1 MFSMSLNDL
10 LGTLSES
17 SEYSYQLT
25 PDELNWVLGQLDMKV
40 KPNGDVTDND
50 DQEDNPVLGQYSDG
64 TLKTSVK
71 IQDFVDIKL
80 YRSLQEQQHIKK
92 NGSLDFRRLIGKAT
106 KKYQQ
111 ALLAAQGTYGSPV
124 AGDVAGSPT
133 IPDSSSN

>member
-25 PDELNWVLGQLDMKV
+25 KDELDWVLGQLDMKV
-40 KPNGDVTDND
+40 NQDGDVSDND
-50 DQEDNPVLGQYSDG
+50 DQEDNPVLGKYSDG

-71 IQDFVDIKL
+71 IADFVDIKL
-80 YRSLQEQQHIKK
+80 YRSLQESHIKK
-92 NGSLDFRRLIGKAT
+92 NGTLDFRRLIGKAT
-106 KKYQQ
+106 KKYQ
-111 ALLAAQGTYGSPV
+111 ALLVQGTYGSPV

>member
-80 YRSLQEQQHIKK
+80 YRSLQEQHIKK

-106 KKYQQ
+106 KKYQ
-111 ALLAAQGTYGSPV
+111 ALLAVQGTYGSPV

>member
-25 PDELNWVLGQLDMKV
+25 KDELDWVLGQLDMQV
-40 KPNGDVTDND
+40 KPNGDVSDND
-50 DQEDNPVLGQYSDG
+50 DQEDNPVLGKYSDG

-80 YRSLQEQQHIKK
+80 YRSLQENHIKK
-92 NGSLDFRRLIGKAT
+92 NGTLDFRRLIGKAT
-106 KKYQQ
+106 KKYQ
-111 ALLAAQGTYGSPV
+111 ALLAVQGTYGSPV

-133 IPDSSSN
+133 QPDSSSN

>member
-17 SEYSYQLT
+17 SEYTYQLT
-25 PDELNWVLGQLDMKV
+25 KDELDWVLGQLDMQV
-40 KPNGDVTDND
+40 KPNGDVSDND
-50 DQEDNPVLGQYSDG
+50 DQEDNPVLGKYSDG

-80 YRSLQEQQHIKK
+80 YRSLAEAHIKK
-92 NGSLDFRRLIGKAT
+92 NGTLDFRKLIGKAT
-106 KKYQQ
+106 KKYQ
-111 ALLAAQGTYGSPV
+111 ALMSAQGTYGSPV

>member
-1 MFSMSLNDL
+1 MFSMSLKDL

-25 PDELNWVLGQLDMKV
+25 KDELNWVLGQLDMKV

-80 YRSLQEQQHIKK
+80 YRSLQEQKHIKK
-92 NGSLDFRRLIGKAT
+92 NGTLDFRRLIGKAT
-106 KKYQQ
+106 KKYQ
-111 ALLAAQGTYGSPV
+111 ALLSAQGTYGSPV

-133 IPDSSSN
+133 QPDSSSN

>member
-71 IQDFVDIKL
+71 VQDFVDIKL

-92 NGSLDFRRLIGKAT
+92 NGTLDFRRLIGKAT
-106 KKYQQ
+106 KKYQ
-111 ALLAAQGTYGSPV
+111 ALLAVQGTYGSPV

>member
-17 SEYSYQLT
+17 SEYTYQLT
-25 PDELNWVLGQLDMKV
+25 KDELDWVLGQLDMQV
-40 KPNGDVTDND
+40 KPNGDVSDND
-50 DQEDNPVLGQYSDG
+50 DQEDNPVLGKYSDG
-64 TLKTSVK
+64 TLKTSVR

-80 YRSLQEQQHIKK
+80 YRSLAESHIKK
-92 NGSLDFRRLIGKAT
+92 NGTLDFRRLIGKAT
-106 KKYQQ
+106 KKYQ
-111 ALLAAQGTYGSPV
+111 ALLSAQGTYGGPV

>member
-25 PDELNWVLGQLDMKV
+25 PDELNWVLGQLDMQV
-40 KPNGDVTDND
+40 KPNGDVSDND
-50 DQEDNPVLGQYSDG
+50 DQEDNPVLGKYSDG
-64 TLKTSVK
+64 TLKTSVR

-92 NGSLDFRRLIGKAT
+92 NGTLDFRRLIGKAT
-106 KKYQQ
+106 KKYQ
-111 ALLAAQGTYGSPV
+111 ALLAVQGTYGSPV

-133 IPDSSSN
+133 QPDSSSN

>member
-106 KKYQQ
+106 KKYQ
-111 ALLAAQGTYGSPV
+111 ALLAVQGTYGSPV

>member
-80 YRSLQEQQHIKK
+80 YRSLQEQAHIKK
-92 NGSLDFRRLIGKAT
+92 NGTLDFRRLIGKAT
-106 KKYQQ
+106 KKYQ

-133 IPDSSSN
+133 QPDSSSN